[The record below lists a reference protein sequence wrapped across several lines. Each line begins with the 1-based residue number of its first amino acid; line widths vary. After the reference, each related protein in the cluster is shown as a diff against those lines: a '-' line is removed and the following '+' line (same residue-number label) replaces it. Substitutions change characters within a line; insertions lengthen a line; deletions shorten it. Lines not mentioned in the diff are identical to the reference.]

1 MSFSGRR
8 QVRNRSMETDFVNK
22 KLSASNLQG
31 KKLQE
36 MKSDL
41 FLIVIDWYDALF
53 LANLRAKSL
62 KVI

>member
-22 KLSASNLQG
+22 KLSAIFLG

-36 MKSDL
+36 MKKSDL

-53 LANLRAKSL
+53 LAESSC
-62 KVI
+62 